1 MITQLDFYILNLIQ
15 GMRTPF
21 LDFLIPLITYLG
33 SGGTVWITIAGI
45 MLFFRKS
52 RKAGITVLVSLL
64 MGLLLSTVMLKGL
77 IGRVRPFNM
86 PQGLLDASSLLI
98 GVPSGE
104 FSFPSGH
111 SVSSFSAAMVLTMF
125 DKRIGI
131 PAFILA
137 SLIAFSRLY
146 LYVHFP
152 TDILGGLVLGI
163 VFAVVSDYIVNKI
176 GDKLNER
183 KLSGN
188 IK

>member
-1 MITQLDFYILNLIQ
+1 MITQLDFYILNTIQ
-15 GMRTPF
+15 EMRTPF
-21 LDFLIPLITYLG
+21 LDFLMPIITYLG
-33 SGGTVWITIAGI
+33 SGGTVWIVTAVI
-45 MLFFRKS
+45 MLFFKKS
-52 RKAGITVLVSLL
+52 RKAGITVLLSLL

-111 SVSSFSAAMVLTMF
+111 SVSSFSAATALTMF
-125 DKRIGI
+125 DKRIGY

-137 SLIAFSRLY
+137 SLIAFSRMY

-163 VFAVVSDYIVNKI
+163 VFAVVSNFIVNKI
-176 GDKLNER
+176 GDKINER
-183 KLSGN
+183 KLSDN